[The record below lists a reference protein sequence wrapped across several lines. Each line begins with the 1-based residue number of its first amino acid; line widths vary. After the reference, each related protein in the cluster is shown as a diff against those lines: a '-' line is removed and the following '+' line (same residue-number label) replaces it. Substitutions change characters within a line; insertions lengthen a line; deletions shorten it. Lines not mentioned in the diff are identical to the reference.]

1 MACHG
6 DGDDQPA
13 PAHRH
18 LQAVPPPTR
27 GEVITGG
34 QQQTTGLQ
42 GAEPGYNVMMA
53 GYNLMMAGYNFIMAG
68 YNVTDWL

>member
-1 MACHG
+1 MPRHG
-6 DGDDQPA
+6 DGDDQAA

-53 GYNLMMAGYNFIMAG
+53 GYNVTVAG
-68 YNVTDWL
+68 YNVMMAG